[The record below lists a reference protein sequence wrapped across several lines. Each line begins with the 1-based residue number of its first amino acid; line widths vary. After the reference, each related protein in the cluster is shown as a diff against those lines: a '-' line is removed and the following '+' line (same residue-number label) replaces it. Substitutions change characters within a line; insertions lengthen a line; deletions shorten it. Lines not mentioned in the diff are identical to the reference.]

1 MKLLA
6 ENEKIKIVGEY
17 EETFFINKKSKSKIL
32 IGDFYGD
39 PQVAIIDKKEKF
51 CAIGGCR
58 LIIYYLSN
66 PYESY
71 SYEKQ
76 TLQWKEMFRDG
87 KEVWVEDIK
96 QVDDS
101 TIEIEFNEM
110 KNSLLINVITG
121 KILQE

>member
-1 MKLLA
+1 
-6 ENEKIKIVGEY
+6 
-17 EETFFINKKSKSKIL
+17 
-32 IGDFYGD
+32 
-39 PQVAIIDKKEKF
+39 
-51 CAIGGCR
+51 
-58 LIIYYLSN
+58 
-66 PYESY
+66 
-71 SYEKQ
+71 
-76 TLQWKEMFRDG
+76 MFRDG